1 MRIKLNEIRSVIRE
15 LLLELLNKDAAKTA
29 LDNADKSKYFDKILD
44 LDPTKDKNAVYS
56 IKLTK
61 FFLEPRSQSDDQFL
75 ELLKSYFEKYLL
87 FKNRKLLKGKDADLN
102 SIKSFKDFHNLIDAT
117 EAELK
122 RNKPVDVV
130 AKIAEPEKVDDQ
142 GSIIEALGKKIDKK
156 DITYV
161 DQNVIV
167 VRADNSSK
175 SKRYGGG
182 FSNWCTARKSGN
194 LFNNYRFEE
203 PPQTMFYVYFL
214 NKNKNDNELV
224 LHFGVDEDRDI
235 SYTDR
240 LNKESRQ
247 TLDWLVRKFPE
258 LKPALASNAFKLV
271 PLTATEIR
279 VKKLPDKLSVEQ
291 FNGLSYDEKEM
302 WFQSG
307 DREVTLDIWNLMDEN
322 FKNLYVREFSDRED
336 DIDNEIFNIIK
347 GTKYEKLYM
356 EGIQERIEDR
366 ISESETHT
374 IDKPSPHDIEF
385 IKTSPGLIN
394 KFNVNSLLN
403 YSSNKDEMAKIIL
416 QYKRDKLSDDN
427 VYSLLHYSPNKD
439 EIAKILG
446 PENINKLSDYN
457 VYSLLHYSPNKDEM
471 AKILG
476 PENINKLSDNNVN
489 SLLNYSSNKDE
500 MAKII
505 LQYKRDKL
513 SDDNVYSLL
522 HYSPNKDEIAKILG
536 PENINKLSD
545 YNVYSLLC
553 YLQNKDEMAKILRKN
568 LSSDRIEQYK
578 LKYPQQAKWFNA
590 SPTPIRERHSN
601 YKSYYS

>member
-1 MRIKLNEIRSVIRE
+1 MSNITLSLI
-15 LLLELLNKDAAKTA
+15 LELLNHDAIQAALAKA
-29 LDNADKSKYFDKILD
+29 GKSNYSRKIID

-61 FFLEPRSQSDDQFL
+61 FFLEPRSGNDDQFYDI
-75 ELLKSYFEKYLL
+75 LKSYFEKFLL

-102 SIKSFKDFHNLIDAT
+102 SIKSFKDFHNLVDAT

-122 RNKPVDVV
+122 RNKPADIV
-130 AKIAEPEKVDDQ
+130 AKIADPEKVEDQ
-142 GSIIEALGKKIDKK
+142 GNRMDVLGKKIDKK
-156 DITYV
+156 DITYIDPTV
-161 DQNVIV
+161 VVI
-167 VRADNSSK
+167 RADNSSK

-182 FSNWCTARKSGN
+182 FSNWCTARKTGN
-194 LFNNYRFEE
+194 LFYDYRFKE

-240 LNKESRQ
+240 LNKEITQ
-247 TLDWLVRKFPE
+247 TLDWLVKKFPE
-258 LKPALASNAFKLV
+258 LKPALDKNAFELV

-279 VKKLPDKLSVEQ
+279 VKKLPDTLSVEQ

-307 DREVTLDIWNLMDEN
+307 DRDVTLDIWNLMDEN

-457 VYSLLHYSPNKDEM
+457 VYSLL
-471 AKILG
+471 
-476 PENINKLSDNNVN
+476 
-489 SLLNYSSNKDE
+489 
-500 MAKII
+500 
-505 LQYKRDKL
+505 
-513 SDDNVYSLL
+513 
-522 HYSPNKDEIAKILG
+522 
-536 PENINKLSD
+536 
-545 YNVYSLLC
+545 C

>member
-1 MRIKLNEIRSVIRE
+1 MVAGI
-15 LLLELLNKDAAKTA
+15 LE
-29 LDNADKSKYFDKILD
+29 
-44 LDPTKDKNAVYS
+44 
-56 IKLTK
+56 
-61 FFLEPRSQSDDQFL
+61 
-75 ELLKSYFEKYLL
+75 
-87 FKNRKLLKGKDADLN
+87 
-102 SIKSFKDFHNLIDAT
+102 
-117 EAELK
+117 
-122 RNKPVDVV
+122 
-130 AKIAEPEKVDDQ
+130 
-142 GSIIEALGKKIDKK
+142 
-156 DITYV
+156 
-161 DQNVIV
+161 
-167 VRADNSSK
+167 
-175 SKRYGGG
+175 
-182 FSNWCTARKSGN
+182 
-194 LFNNYRFEE
+194 
-203 PPQTMFYVYFL
+203 
-214 NKNKNDNELV
+214 
-224 LHFGVDEDRDI
+224 
-235 SYTDR
+235 
-240 LNKESRQ
+240 
-247 TLDWLVRKFPE
+247 
-258 LKPALASNAFKLV
+258 
-271 PLTATEIR
+271 
-279 VKKLPDKLSVEQ
+279 EQ
-291 FNGLSYDEKEM
+291 EKEM

-457 VYSLLHYSPNKDEM
+457 VYSLL
-471 AKILG
+471 
-476 PENINKLSDNNVN
+476 
-489 SLLNYSSNKDE
+489 
-500 MAKII
+500 
-505 LQYKRDKL
+505 
-513 SDDNVYSLL
+513 
-522 HYSPNKDEIAKILG
+522 
-536 PENINKLSD
+536 
-545 YNVYSLLC
+545 C